1 MQSQEIDQLMYDT
14 AIKQGFTPVAAKLVV
29 AQARFESK
37 DYTSKVFK
45 ANNNTSG
52 MKYIGQPLASRGTP
66 APAKE
71 RTCNLTCNSDFYAKF
86 GSVQDSATDKVV
98 RLFGKTMGGVTPEQ
112 LKNVKDADEFARLLK
127 KRRYYG
133 PSAYGTAGA
142 EKEIS
147 EYAGGMRTKLLKINV
162 LEFVKKNSTLLIAG
176 LFLLIGGSYFLYKK
190 LKK

>member
-1 MQSQEIDQLMYDT
+1 MQSQEIDQVMYDT
-14 AIKQGFTPVAAKLVV
+14 AIKQGFTPVAAKLIV
-29 AQARFESK
+29 AQARFESA
-37 DYTSKVFK
+37 DYTSAVFR
-45 ANNNTSG
+45 ANMNTSG
-52 MKYIGQPLASRGTP
+52 MKFIGQPLASRGTP
-66 APAKE
+66 APANE
-71 RTCNLTCNSDFYAKF
+71 RTCNLTCNGDFYAKF

-98 RLFGKTMGGVTPEQ
+98 RLYSKTMGGVTPEQ

-147 EYAGGMRTKLLKINV
+147 QYAGGMRAKLLKINV

-176 LFLLIGGSYFLYKK
+176 LLLLIGGSYFLYNK

>member
-1 MQSQEIDQLMYDT
+1 MESQEIDQLIYDT
-14 AIKQGFTPVAAKLVV
+14 AIKQGFSPVAAKLIV
-29 AQARFESK
+29 AQARFESA
-37 DYTSKVFK
+37 DYTSSVFR
-45 ANNNTSG
+45 ANLNTSG

-66 APAKE
+66 APSNE

-86 GSVQDSATDKVV
+86 GSVQDSATDKIV
-98 RLFGKTMGGVTPEQ
+98 RLYSRTMGGVTPEQ

-133 PSAYGTAGA
+133 ASAYGTAGA

-147 EYAGGMRTKLLKINV
+147 QYAGGMRAKLLKINI
-162 LEFVKKNSTLLIAG
+162 LEFVKKNSTLLVAG
-176 LFLLIGGSYFLYKK
+176 LILLVGGSYLLYKK